1 MLFDLQSRGRR
12 NVVKVIYLGLAI
24 LMGGGLLL
32 FGIGTG
38 TGGGGFLDIF
48 SNGGSSTSSQVSS
61 TEKKANREVR
71 LHPQSAKAWAD
82 LTRARYQ
89 TAGLGDNYVQ
99 TANQGQGQ
107 FTKSGVA
114 KLEDAAIAWQRY
126 LKLAPDH
133 PDPTLARLMATA
145 YSQIGLDQPTDA
157 AEAMEVV
164 TEQQPSAAAY
174 ATLAQYAYVAQQL
187 RKGDLAAARAVQLA
201 PSAQQR
207 LVRAQLA
214 NVKRQVLQQ
223 AAQRAIDQGDSGA
236 GKPAPRGG
244 GTQGVG

>member
-1 MLFDLQSRGRR
+1 MLFDLQSRNRR
-12 NVVKVIYLGLAI
+12 ALVKVIYLGLAV

-48 SNGGSSTSSQVSS
+48 SNGGSSTSAQISS
-61 TEKKANREVR
+61 GEKQADREVR

-82 LTRARYQ
+82 LARARYQ
-89 TAGLGDNYVQ
+89 TAGLGGNYDQ

-114 KLEDAAIAWQRY
+114 KLGQASTAWHRY
-126 LKLAPDH
+126 LKLSPDH
-133 PDPTLARLMATA
+133 PDPTLARLMANA
-145 YSQIGLDQPTDA
+145 YSQIGLDQPADA
-157 AEAMEVV
+157 AEAMEIV

-174 ATLAQYAYVAQQL
+174 GTLAQYAYMAQQF
-187 RKGDLAAARAVQLA
+187 RKGDLAAARAVKLA
-201 PSAQQR
+201 PSAQRR

-214 NVKRQVLQQ
+214 NFKRQVVQQ
-223 AAQRAIDQGDSGA
+223 LAQRKLNEGSAGA
-236 GKPAPRGG
+236 GKPAPSGG

>member
-38 TGGGGFLDIF
+38 TNSGGFLDVF
-48 SNGGSSTSSQVSS
+48 RGGGSSTSAQVSNL
-61 TEKKANREVR
+61 EKKANREVR
-71 LHPQSAKAWAD
+71 LHPQNAQAWAD

-89 TAGLGDNYVQ
+89 SASFDQ

-107 FTKSGVA
+107 FTKDGVA
-114 KLEDAAIAWQRY
+114 KLGEASTAWQRY
-126 LKLAPDH
+126 LKLDPNH
-133 PDPTLARLMATA
+133 PDATLARLMATA
-145 YSQIGLDQPTDA
+145 YSQVGLDQPADA
-157 AEAMEVV
+157 ATAMEIV

-174 ATLAQYAYVAQQL
+174 ATLAQYAYVAQQT
-187 RKGDLAAARAVQLA
+187 RKGDLAAAKAVQLA

-214 NVKRQVLQQ
+214 NIKRQALQQ
-223 AAQRAIDQGDSGA
+223 AAQRAAQQGSAGA
-236 GKPAPRGG
+236 GEAAPTGG
-244 GTQGVG
+244 GRHGVG